1 MDTVRK
7 KIADGIDGS
16 AILGFSDE
24 LASDR
29 RFVLV
34 DVPGFFCNRAD
45 AFQTTLAE
53 QGLNP
58 ESLRVVGAYAV
69 PIFEDAMS

>member
-1 MDTVRK
+1 MDTARK
-7 KIADGIDGS
+7 KIADGLNGS
-16 AILGFSDE
+16 AILGFSDDI
-24 LASDR
+24 AADR

-45 AFQTTLAE
+45 AFQATLAK

-69 PIFEDAMS
+69 PISEDALS

>member
-16 AILGFSDE
+16 VILGFSDE
-24 LASDR
+24 TASDR

-34 DVPGFFCNRAD
+34 DVPGFFCNRAN
-45 AFQTTLAE
+45 AFQATLDA
-53 QGLNP
+53 QGFAP
-58 ESLRVVGAYAV
+58 KVYASWV
-69 PIFEDAMS
+69 PMPCRLLKTH